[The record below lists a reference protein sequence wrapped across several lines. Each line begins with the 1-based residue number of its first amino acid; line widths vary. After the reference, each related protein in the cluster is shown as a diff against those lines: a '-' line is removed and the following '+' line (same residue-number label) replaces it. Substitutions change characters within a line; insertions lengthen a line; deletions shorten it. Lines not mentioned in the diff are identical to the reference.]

1 MLSGEVE
8 SHFLLLLPF
17 SPPSLPSPLILPL
30 SYFCFMR
37 IYFFFFFVFLL
48 TLLHWESLC
57 FIITRLSSYFIAS
70 PLFFPNS
77 FSQYFHT
84 DQSQAENSSS
94 SALYWCLS
102 SCWSQ
107 GAAVPLATLVFARAN
122 AICFLSSLPLNTSSP
137 LSSEMSCD
145 TRLMTSE
152 SESRI
157 SCSL

>member
-37 IYFFFFFVFLL
+37 IDFFFFFVFLL

-107 GAAVPLATLVFARAN
+107 GADIPLATLVFARAN

-152 SESRI
+152 SESSI